1 MRPISQNQTSEAN
14 LLKDLI
20 KNKTSQNELKEN
32 VDKETE
38 RRRSQKLDN
47 DRKFISNKKDK
58 QKLGLKKVIC
68 RWVMKLVQLYL
79 LFVGGLL
86 FLSLLGFGNLS
97 DSVLITLLTTTTINI
112 IGLPWLIIRSLF
124 PSEGDSK
131 NQTSD

>member
-1 MRPISQNQTSEAN
+1 MKPISQNQTSEAN

-20 KNKTSQNELKEN
+20 KNRTSQNELIEN

-38 RRRSQKLDN
+38 RRISQKLDN
-47 DRKFISNKKDK
+47 DRKSINNKKDK

-131 NQTSD
+131 NQASD